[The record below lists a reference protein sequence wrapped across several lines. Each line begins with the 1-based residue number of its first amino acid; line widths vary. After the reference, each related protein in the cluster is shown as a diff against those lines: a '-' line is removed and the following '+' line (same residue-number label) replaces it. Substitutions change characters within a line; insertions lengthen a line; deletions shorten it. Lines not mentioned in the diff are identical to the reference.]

1 MLRTMPL
8 RHKLESLYNCYLDS
22 RAAASRN
29 SRVVSDDPEHK
40 LAALLGA
47 GGPLLTR
54 AELRDELERCLSET
68 KVDAATDTPFP
79 NPEKAAA
86 GPYTGVDMSAGK
98 SRTVV
103 SILKLDPPEGTTRE
117 QMAAALT
124 TPIEP
129 KREPLN
135 RGPWAADLAEQDRRH
150 EELLAA
156 ARDLASI
163 DPTNTLLDQPGLLPA
178 HELKLAR
185 LRHALAQAA
194 RETAG
199 SRTACANRWLSIA
212 ATLGIDPGKNPP
224 DDIAGFIDNGGK
236 EALTQQIV
244 REQWKGKG
252 LAQVLFELMIPRR
265 TEPAR

>member
-86 GPYTGVDMSAGK
+86 GPYTA
-98 SRTVV
+98 SRTSKMTWSSSHSSVT
-103 SILKLDPPEGTTRE
+103 SAAPAPPRTHVG
-117 QMAAALT
+117 QPVLQ
-124 TPIEP
+124 
-129 KREPLN
+129 LN
-135 RGPWAADLAEQDRRH
+135 PYP
-150 EELLAA
+150 
-156 ARDLASI
+156 ASWSV
-163 DPTNTLLDQPGLLPA
+163 A
-178 HELKLAR
+178 
-185 LRHALAQAA
+185 
-194 RETAG
+194 
-199 SRTACANRWLSIA
+199 SCFS
-212 ATLGIDPGKNPP
+212 
-224 DDIAGFIDNGGK
+224 
-236 EALTQQIV
+236 
-244 REQWKGKG
+244 
-252 LAQVLFELMIPRR
+252 
-265 TEPAR
+265 